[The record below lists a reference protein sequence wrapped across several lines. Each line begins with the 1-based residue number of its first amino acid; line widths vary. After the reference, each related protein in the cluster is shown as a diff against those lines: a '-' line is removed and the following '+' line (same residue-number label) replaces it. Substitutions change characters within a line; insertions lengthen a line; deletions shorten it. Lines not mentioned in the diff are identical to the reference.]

1 MFTPTKEQLDM
12 LTKKELIANG
22 KYFENSFE
30 FLGECEEKLFK
41 DGLLDLSNNIFLDS
55 VSNKFIIHN
64 HVTGDIKY
72 LAQQNVHRHLKPY
85 YHKHFKLDKNI
96 ADDIPACTRKFLPND
111 KAINA
116 DNDRTTY
123 NTFTKNKYMEQN
135 ETLDKLD
142 WNKFPNIG
150 LLYRNVFGEYRDDFV
165 NWLAFGLRYR
175 EKSTVSWVS
184 KTAHGAGKG
193 AIYEKT
199 IKPLFGN
206 YAKSVD
212 NEQLKSRFNG
222 WQNEA
227 LFVCANEITVD
238 FNEKTRD
245 NDRLKAY
252 ITDKEAQI
260 ENKGVN
266 AVMAE
271 TFYNMWILS
280 NSDNPITIEDG
291 DRRFTVIEQNTPLEK
306 VVEDRNA
313 FFKEVEKEVEAFCE
327 AVGSLKV
334 DITKART
341 AIMTKAK
348 KKIVE
353 ANKTNTELMLDMIDN
368 NKLDEIMDAVE
379 EYNEAH
385 RGSQFELDESQIEKE
400 LTNGYLSPVVKQG
413 LYKALVGV
421 NASTRQI
428 AKIFNIKYGKPIQ
441 KKINGVNCKRT
452 RINPLYQIEIED

>member
-1 MFTPTKEQLDM
+1 MFKPTKEQLDL

-30 FLGECEEKLFK
+30 FLDECQEKLFK

-55 VSNKFIIHN
+55 VSNKFIVHN

-85 YHKHFKLDKNI
+85 YHKHFKLNKDI
-96 ADDIPACTRKFLPND
+96 AEEIPACTRKFLPND
-111 KAINA
+111 KAVKS
-116 DNDRTTY
+116 DSDRTTY
-123 NTFTKNKYMEQN
+123 NTFTPNKYMKLD
-135 ETLDKLD
+135 ETLEKLD
-142 WNKFPNIG
+142 WNKFPHIG
-150 LLYRNVFGEYRDDFV
+150 ILYKNVFGEYRDDFV
-165 NWLAFGLRYR
+165 NWLAFGLKYR
-175 EKSTVSWVS
+175 EKSTISWVS

-212 NEQLKSRFNG
+212 NERLKSRFNG

-245 NDRLKAY
+245 NDRIKAY
-252 ITDKEAQI
+252 IADKEAQI

-266 AVMAE
+266 AVMSE

-280 NSDNPITIEDG
+280 NSENPITIEEG
-291 DRRFTVIEQNTPLEK
+291 DRRFTVIEQNTPLSAII
-306 VVEDRNA
+306 EDRNA
-313 FFKEVEKEVEAFCE
+313 FFKELEKEVESFCE
-327 AVGSLKV
+327 AVGSLKIDV
-334 DITKART
+334 TKART

-348 KKIVE
+348 KKIIE

-368 NKLDEIMDAVE
+368 NKLDEIMNAVE

-385 RGSQFELDESQIEKE
+385 RGSPFELDEGQIEKE
-400 LTNGYLSPVVKQG
+400 LISGYLSPAVKQG
-413 LYKALVGV
+413 LYKALVGG

-428 AKIFNIKYGKPIQ
+428 AKVFSMRYGNVIQ
-441 KKINGVNCKRT
+441 KKINGVNRKRT
-452 RINPLYQIEIED
+452 KIKPLYKIITEE